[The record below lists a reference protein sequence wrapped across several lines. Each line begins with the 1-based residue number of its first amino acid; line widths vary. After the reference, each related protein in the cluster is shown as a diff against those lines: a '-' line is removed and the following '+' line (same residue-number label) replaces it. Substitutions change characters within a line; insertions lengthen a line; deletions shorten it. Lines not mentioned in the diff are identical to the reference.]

1 MEFVLCCRA
10 FLVSDVCVCVCHNQR
25 LLSSAGVLGYGAE
38 LPN

>member
-10 FLVSDVCVCVCHNQR
+10 FLVSDVCVCHNQR